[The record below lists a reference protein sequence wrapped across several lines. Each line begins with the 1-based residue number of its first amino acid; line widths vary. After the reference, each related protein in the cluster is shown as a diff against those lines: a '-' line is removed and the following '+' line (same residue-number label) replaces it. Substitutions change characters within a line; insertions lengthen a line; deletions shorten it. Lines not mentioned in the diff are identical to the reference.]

1 MDLEKQKGKR
11 RKINPS
17 KRNQTLLNMLFQEGT
32 MISIRAKRRAEKSI
46 KTGRRTK
53 NNKRRGSGREI
64 WAGTE
69 TMGL

>member
-1 MDLEKQKGKR
+1 MDLEKQRGKR
-11 RKINPS
+11 RKMNPS

-32 MISIRAKRRAEKSI
+32 MISIRAKRRAEKST

-53 NNKRRGSGREI
+53 NNKRRASGREI